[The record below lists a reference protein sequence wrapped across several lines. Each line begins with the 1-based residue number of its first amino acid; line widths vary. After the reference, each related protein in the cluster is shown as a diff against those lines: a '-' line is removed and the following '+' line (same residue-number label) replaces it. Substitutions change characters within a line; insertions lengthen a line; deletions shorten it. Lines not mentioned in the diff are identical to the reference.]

1 MQSFIFL
8 FAIVFFLLAYFIY
21 GRFISYKVLGLD
33 DSRLTPAHKMR
44 DNMDYVP
51 APAPVLFGHHFSSI
65 AGAGPIIGPIIAGS
79 AWGWLPPFIWILLG
93 CVFIGA
99 VHDESSIAISIRHK
113 AKSIAEISKT
123 SLSRKTSLILK
134 IFIWLAL
141 MYVIAVFV
149 NIAQIIFNSTLPV
162 VKKGGI
168 IKNLPVGAGVATSS
182 IIYILLAPVFGYLT
196 YRKRLNLFFCSVVF
210 VSLVYLSIYVGRF
223 LPCYLSPST
232 WKILILFYSAIA
244 SFTPV
249 WLLLQP
255 RDYLSSFLL
264 YGVVLA
270 TGLGILLSWGKI
282 SVTTPAFKGFNSQIG
297 PLFPLLF
304 VVVAC
309 GAISGF
315 HSLVGSG
322 TTSKQ
327 LNKETDAL
335 KIGYGAMLVEG
346 VIAVM
351 SVLMVMSIP
360 PEDLLKF
367 KKNIGALYGLGVSK
381 FVAFLGIPPEVGMA
395 FGMVALSSFILT
407 TVDTSTRI
415 ARYTFSELT
424 GIKNPYIATFISLFI
439 PGILVFIKYQ
449 DPVTHK
455 LLPVWKALWPVFGAT
470 NQLIAALALF
480 VITAWILKTRK
491 TYWIFTGL
499 PGIFVC
505 SITIWS
511 LFLLLFKWKLS
522 VVGIASLIQILLAF
536 WLLLEAGKVFIRSF

>member
-1 MQSFIFL
+1 MQTIIFL
-8 FAIVFFLLAYFIY
+8 FSIGVFLLGYFFY
-21 GRFISYKVLGLD
+21 GKFISRKVLGLD
-33 DSRLTPAHKMR
+33 DRRITPAHELR
-44 DNMDYVP
+44 DDVDYVP

-65 AGAGPIIGPIIAGS
+65 AGAGPIIGPIIAGAS
-79 AWGWLPPFIWILLG
+79 WGWLPTLLWILIG
-93 CVFIGA
+93 CIFIGA
-99 VHDESSIAISIRHK
+99 VHDESSIAVSIRNK
-113 AKSIAEISKT
+113 AKSIAEISGTYLSKKT
-123 SLSRKTSLILK
+123 GLILK

-149 NIAQIIFNSTLPV
+149 NIAQIIFNSSLPV
-162 VKKGGI
+162 F
-168 IKNLPVGAGVATSS
+168 KNGKVINSFSIGAGVATSS
-182 IIYILLAPVFGYLT
+182 IIYILLAIIFGYLT
-196 YRKRLNLFFCSVVF
+196 YRKKFNLFFSTIIF
-210 VSLVYLSIYVGRF
+210 VSLVYLSIYLGKF
-223 LPCYLSPST
+223 FPIYLSPSV
-232 WKILILFYSAIA
+232 WKVLILIYAGIA

-264 YGVVLA
+264 YGVVIA
-270 TGLGILLSWGKI
+270 TSFGILFSFGKI
-282 SVTTPAFKGFNSQIG
+282 PVTTPAFKGFNSQIG

-309 GAISGF
+309 GAVSGF

-351 SVLMVMSIP
+351 SLLMVMSIS
-360 PEDLLKF
+360 PENLIKL

-381 FVAFLGIPPEVGMA
+381 FLNFLGISPEVGMA

-424 GIKNPYIATFISLFI
+424 GIKNRYISTFISLII
-439 PGILVFIKYQ
+439 PGVLVFIQYR

-455 LLPVWKALWPVFGAT
+455 LIPVWKALWPVFGAT

-480 VITAWILKTRK
+480 VITAWLIKIRK
-491 TYWIFTGL
+491 RYWIFTGL

-505 SITIWS
+505 GITIWA
-511 LFLLLFKWKLS
+511 LIMLLLKWKLS
-522 VVGIASLIQILLAF
+522 VVGIASLIQIFLAF
-536 WLLLEAGKVFIRSF
+536 WVLLEGSKIFKTSS

>member
-1 MQSFIFL
+1 MQTIIFL
-8 FAIVFFLLAYFIY
+8 FSIGVFLLGYFFY
-21 GRFISYKVLGLD
+21 GKFISRKVLGLD
-33 DSRLTPAHKMR
+33 DRRITPAHELR
-44 DNMDYVP
+44 DDVDYVP

-65 AGAGPIIGPIIAGS
+65 AGAGPIIGPIIAGAS
-79 AWGWLPPFIWILLG
+79 WGWLPTLLWILIG
-93 CVFIGA
+93 CIFIGA
-99 VHDESSIAISIRHK
+99 VHDESSIAVSIRNK
-113 AKSIAEISKT
+113 AKSIAEISGTYLSKKT
-123 SLSRKTSLILK
+123 GLILK

-149 NIAQIIFNSTLPV
+149 NIAQIIFNSSLPV
-162 VKKGGI
+162 F
-168 IKNLPVGAGVATSS
+168 KNGKVINSFSIGAGVATSS
-182 IIYILLAPVFGYLT
+182 IIYILLAIIFGYLT
-196 YRKRLNLFFCSVVF
+196 YRKKFNLFFSTIIF
-210 VSLVYLSIYVGRF
+210 VSLVYLSIYLGKF
-223 LPCYLSPST
+223 FPIYLSPSV
-232 WKILILFYSAIA
+232 WKVLILIYAGIA

-264 YGVVLA
+264 YGVVIA
-270 TGLGILLSWGKI
+270 TSFGILFSFGKI
-282 SVTTPAFKGFNSQIG
+282 PVTTPAFKGFNSQIG

-309 GAISGF
+309 GAVSGF

-351 SVLMVMSIP
+351 SLLMVMSIS
-360 PEDLLKF
+360 PENLIKL

-381 FVAFLGIPPEVGMA
+381 FLNFLGISPEVGMA

-424 GIKNPYIATFISLFI
+424 GIKNRYISTFISLII
-439 PGILVFIKYQ
+439 PGVLVFIQYR

-455 LLPVWKALWPVFGAT
+455 LIPVWKALWPVFGAT

-480 VITAWILKTRK
+480 VITAWLIKIRK
-491 TYWIFTGL
+491 HYWIFTGL

-505 SITIWS
+505 GITIWA
-511 LFLLLFKWKLS
+511 LIMLLLKWKLS
-522 VVGIASLIQILLAF
+522 VVGIASLIQIFLAF
-536 WLLLEAGKVFIRSF
+536 WVLLEGSKIFKTSS